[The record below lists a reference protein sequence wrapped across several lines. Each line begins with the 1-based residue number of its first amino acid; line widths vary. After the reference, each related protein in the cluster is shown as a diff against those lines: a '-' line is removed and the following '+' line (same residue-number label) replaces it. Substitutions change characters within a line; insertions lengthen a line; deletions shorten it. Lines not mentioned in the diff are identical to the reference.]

1 MELPLSP
8 FKYMLDTFFIVVRL
22 SIRNNLHISSSI
34 TGGFALQKLILVV
47 VVEEDNNLNSYKGN
61 TPKPIALVSFD
72 TE

>member
-1 MELPLSP
+1 
-8 FKYMLDTFFIVVRL
+8 MLDTLFIVVRL

-34 TGGFALQKLILVV
+34 TGGFAVQKLILVVV